1 MKSVILIN
9 YCNVEYKAV
18 YCGGKYI
25 TPCMYRKE
33 EIYVCIVSVWN
44 AMIEVTVDLLEKPC
58 ALPLY
63 SCKQS
68 FFFIFFSLILISLQ
82 IMEAMALHLE
92 SSYEKLYRWSQGEPA
107 IPLLEQ
113 N

>member
-58 ALPLY
+58 ALPPY

-68 FFFIFFSLILISLQ
+68 FFFHFFFGYFNQLADYGGNGLTSWV
-82 IMEAMALHLE
+82 
-92 SSYEKLYRWSQGEPA
+92 KLWET
-107 IPLLEQ
+107 L
-113 N
+113 